1 MVRELVQDS
10 LDGHSDIEFVEQSE
24 QLGTGHAVDMA
35 RMLMSESPE
44 SNVFVLC
51 GDGPLIRTETMQ
63 ALLDTHVEGSA
74 SATLATAVIPDP
86 TGYGRIVRDT
96 EGVFQRIV
104 EHKDASEDELTLDEV
119 NPSYYC
125 FHSGSLF
132 EQLARISNDN
142 AGGEYYLT
150 DVFTLLLDAQKHVAV
165 VAAVPPED
173 VLSINTLDDLAKVE
187 GLLLDRSSPPN
198 DTVQEAT
205 R

>member
-1 MVRELVQDS
+1 
-10 LDGHSDIEFVEQSE
+10 
-24 QLGTGHAVDMA
+24 MA
-35 RMLMSESPE
+35 RSSVPKR
-44 SNVFVLC
+44 C
-51 GDGPLIRTETMQ
+51 RQ
-63 ALLDTHVEGSA
+63 LLDTHVEGSA

-198 DTVQEAT
+198 DTVQRLRDERKRSRT
-205 R
+205 SQDLRRNLGPRTC